1 LTQPTAPGPGE
12 ATTRRKIPYLSG
24 LLLVGLILF
33 FFRLEAPG
41 LMDPDEGRY
50 AEIAREM
57 LLLKDWLIPHL
68 NLLPYLEK
76 PPLVYWLTA
85 LCFQVLG
92 PSELAARLPSALCAL
107 GGIILAY
114 GLWKAFWRPAAG
126 MLSALVLA
134 NCV

>member
-1 LTQPTAPGPGE
+1 MTKTTAGE
-12 ATTRRKIPYLSG
+12 GGARAG
-24 LLLVGLILF
+24 LRYDWPFLLALALMGLVVF
-33 FFRLEAPG
+33 CYRLEVPG

-85 LCFQVLG
+85 LSFKVLG
-92 PSELAARLPSALCAL
+92 FSELAARLPSALCAL
-107 GGIILAY
+107 GGIILA
-114 GLWKAFWRPAAG
+114 
-126 MLSALVLA
+126 
-134 NCV
+134 